1 MKSEKLFD
9 LPLKSYNSEHRKP
22 IKPARP
28 PPPKPQNEN
37 EMNFNMDHFGEDEA
51 PQAQIL
57 EYYLNQPYEIFN
69 CFPRIRISSSN
80 LMDV

>member
-1 MKSEKLFD
+1 MISEKLFD
-9 LPLKSYNSEHRKP
+9 LPLKRYNSEHRKP

-57 EYYLNQPYEIFN
+57 EYYLNQRKCEYTSEQQV
-69 CFPRIRISSSN
+69 
-80 LMDV
+80 L

>member
-9 LPLKSYNSEHRKP
+9 IQLKRYNSEQRKP

-57 EYYLNQPYEIFN
+57 EYYLNQRKCEYTSEQQV
-69 CFPRIRISSSN
+69 
-80 LMDV
+80 L